1 MNDTTRN
8 AGAYKVMTA
17 IDKLNDLITD
27 GFSNREKKLY
37 QDYMTVR
44 LKLANLEDDV
54 LGMCAPDWFRCE
66 SCETVTHGDHLSSH
80 YSNSDHKIC
89 AQCAPELED

>member
-1 MNDTTRN
+1 MKRLFETPMDRLNN
-8 AGAYKVMTA
+8 A
-17 IDKLNDLITD
+17 ITE

-37 QDYMTVR
+37 EDYMTVR

-54 LGMCAPDWFRCE
+54 MQMYAPDWFKCE
-66 SCETVTHGDHLSSH
+66 SCNTVTHGDHLSAH
-80 YSNSDHKIC
+80 YSDSDHQIC